1 MPDRGMSPELLQQ
14 LTLAILD
21 HSAEE
26 GLRMIKTIRSYLDTW
41 ETFLQDRHELVDHL
55 RAAHNADPSCIEC
68 DPASL
73 NRRHWEAH
81 GSDLASFMGAHPVQG

>member
-1 MPDRGMSPELLQQ
+1 MPPGLLQQ

-21 HSAEE
+21 HAADE

-41 ETFLQDRHELVDHL
+41 EVFPHDRQELVGHL
-55 RAAHNADPSCIEC
+55 RSAHGASPFCMEA

-73 NRRHWEAH
+73 NRRHWQAH
-81 GSDLASFMGAHPVQG
+81 GSDLASFLGAHPVQA